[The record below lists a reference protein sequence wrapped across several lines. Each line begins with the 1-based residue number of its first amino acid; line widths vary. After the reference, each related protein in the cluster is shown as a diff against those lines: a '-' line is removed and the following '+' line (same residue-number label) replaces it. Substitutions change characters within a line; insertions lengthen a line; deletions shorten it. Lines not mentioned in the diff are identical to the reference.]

1 MPFES
6 FLPIPATTG
15 SAKTPFHT
23 IAAPP
28 NLARYLLKQEQNL
41 FNGGKTN
48 ETDYDDSYRG
58 EPLRG
63 RRLRS
68 GSFGARLKRNRKR
81 PGNFGR
87 DTYAQGNF
95 NRGSG
100 LNSQDTFGRGV
111 NRAQGSALVDGV
123 SFATDGTIEMIDDHY
138 ILKTA
143 EGAYSVSAPGFPRS
157 GAPMPLGESVQV
169 SGLLL
174 PTAVEDCPVDA
185 EGHIIIETAVF
196 GDEEF
201 EFEAGSAGGRN
212 RSGRQYAGRSKGTT
226 GRRR

>member
-1 MPFES
+1 MEERQMKRIMTILIVASLFGGVAFARGASELDS
-6 FLPIPATTG
+6 NGTG
-15 SAKTPFHT
+15 
-23 IAAPP
+23 
-28 NLARYLLKQEQNL
+28 
-41 FNGGKTN
+41 NG
-48 ETDYDDSYRG
+48 
-58 EPLRG
+58 
-63 RRLRS
+63 
-68 GSFGARLKRNRKR
+68 